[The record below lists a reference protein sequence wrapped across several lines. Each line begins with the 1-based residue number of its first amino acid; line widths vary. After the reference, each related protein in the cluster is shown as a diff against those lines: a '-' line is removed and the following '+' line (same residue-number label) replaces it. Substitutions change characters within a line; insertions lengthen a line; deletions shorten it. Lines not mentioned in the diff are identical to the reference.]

1 MSDLDTENQRQ
12 SDEDRQ
18 RDAAVYLHLLNNLTD
33 LDISEDSPKPNE
45 YKIAKQ
51 WRQNRIFVRRV
62 LRSVMGE
69 RYQEKEREERVP
81 SLSLGKLVTIL
92 SSLEAYWQG
101 ESAKNKDSLAQKM
114 INKFTQQEKERVLKK
129 YAQLSLDE
137 RDKLK
142 LLVHPEAGL
151 LEQLKEIITD
161 EIQQD
166 SLDVVSF
173 YKQAINLY
181 SSQKQQ
187 HSYLK
192 SLDPNDN
199 QNLDES
205 LGNQII
211 EYIQPR
217 LKKYYQHLSTGSE
230 QEIIKDLVD
239 KILRE
244 VSRTEFQAGLRQ
256 IKTVVGQCPD
266 FVKNNLTSDSISNL
280 FLESLSN
287 SIIKNNLLG
296 DKFPVYIDYLEIEKV
311 KPLPLKLYR
320 GKTGLI
326 NTDFLDDPEDENEY
340 YAQGLEKQIA
350 YRVRVYFY
358 VYPPENWK
366 PKPTLEEKEISQFFK
381 QEESNS
387 RLEFC
392 EEVVGVGSPIAHIT
406 TAINRFLF
414 EGIDILKKQGYL
426 PVTQKIVSEDKVIG
440 NTRNSAVWS
449 YSLVK
454 LCKQEDVKK
463 SLEGEINYNQ
473 IVADQELATG
483 EFYGFDLLESAA
495 KSALHARLRAIE
507 KTAINSQQY
516 LQQLCQ
522 RIEEKYILEKA
533 EKWIKFYPFSLRAMQ
548 DYLEKK
554 LFKDKYRNWDER
566 NFKEVNNNQ
575 AWSRVAYEAH
585 LAIIQVYLQEGL
597 YRIAQKYLEVIKP
610 HIEKGRLDDKLLV
623 SLYYICLFDYH
634 FYTDLEDEERDHQE
648 RGSAIRKAEEY
659 LNTAE
664 EYLQKY
670 LKEYAIIGE
679 YSQTNAHPFFYYLS
693 RIYSHR
699 AKIYIFFPYIAQLPN
714 PKTHLLIEPLRL
726 LEKARIYAARD
737 GDANYYAY
745 WTVYQIWSYLI
756 TAYVGD
762 TNRLTEKFSRQNCLG
777 WAERLIKNALDC
789 YGERGRKSYQ
799 QIKNYSGKQKTEFS
813 GLKPD
818 STIIFYEQYN
828 DIYVQTIPPI
838 IEIGKGSSHLDEFY
852 QKTIEIGKG
861 SRNLDEFYQK
871 IQKTFN
877 ESSQSQE
884 EITQPTMPDNP
895 DNKASSFSIEEIF
908 GIQEKIIQLPMSA
921 LTYLDSNSDNKVY
934 LFGIHASLLLFG
946 LGLVE
951 LCKDNQEEGLE
962 ERIRMAMKRFTLGA
976 AIASE
981 GTVDEKRGEKTYL
994 QRIFTEQK
1002 PNKGQKMPE
1011 DFQIRGL
1018 YPHRLTQFTAKGKI
1032 FAATCRVILLLYNYE
1047 KYSSYWPEVA
1057 YLLND
1062 LHDAQTII
1070 RSNNPDYSLGQNRYS
1085 GHLEQQFKGVKSY
1098 LESQKNSGKSGSL
1111 EEIRNRIVTDIFK
1124 ILRGDKV

>member
-1 MSDLDTENQRQ
+1 MIDLDTENQRQ

-33 LDISEDSPKPNE
+33 LDISEDNPKPNE

-51 WRQNRIFVRRV
+51 WGQNRIFVRRV

-114 INKFTQQEKERVLKK
+114 INKFTQQEKQRVLKK

-161 EIQQD
+161 EIQPD

-192 SLDPNDN
+192 SLDRNDN

-205 LGNQII
+205 LVNQII

-507 KTAINSQQY
+507 KTGIDYQQY

-575 AWSRVAYEAH
+575 AWSMVAYEAH

-648 RGSAIRKAEEY
+648 RGSAIRKAEEC

-664 EYLQKY
+664 EYLQEY

-762 TNRLTEKFSRQNCLG
+762 TNRLTEKFSRQNCLE

-799 QIKNYSGKQKTEFS
+799 QIKNYSGKQTEFVIS
-813 GLKPD
+813 N
-818 STIIFYEQYN
+818 IVYEKYN

-852 QKTIEIGKG
+852 QEILK
-861 SRNLDEFYQK
+861 LK
-871 IQKTFN
+871 
-877 ESSQSQE
+877 SSQS
-884 EITQPTMPDNP
+884 
-895 DNKASSFSIEEIF
+895 
-908 GIQEKIIQLPMSA
+908 QEKIIQLPMSA

-1002 PNKGQKMPE
+1002 PNKDQKMPE

-1070 RSNNPDYSLGQNRYS
+1070 RSNNPNYSLGQNRYS

-1098 LESQKNSGKSGSL
+1098 LESQKNSSKSGSL

>member
-33 LDISEDSPKPNE
+33 LDISEDNPKPNE

-51 WRQNRIFVRRV
+51 WGQNRIFVRRV

-114 INKFTQQEKERVLKK
+114 INKFTQQEKQRVLKK

-205 LGNQII
+205 LVNQII

-507 KTAINSQQY
+507 KTGIDYQQY

-575 AWSRVAYEAH
+575 AWSMVAYEAH

-648 RGSAIRKAEEY
+648 RGSAIRKAEEC

-664 EYLQKY
+664 EYLQEY

-762 TNRLTEKFSRQNCLG
+762 TNRLTEKFSRQNCLE

-799 QIKNYSGKQKTEFS
+799 QIKNYSGKQTEFVIS
-813 GLKPD
+813 N
-818 STIIFYEQYN
+818 IVYEKYN

-852 QKTIEIGKG
+852 QEILK
-861 SRNLDEFYQK
+861 LK
-871 IQKTFN
+871 
-877 ESSQSQE
+877 SSQS
-884 EITQPTMPDNP
+884 
-895 DNKASSFSIEEIF
+895 
-908 GIQEKIIQLPMSA
+908 QEKIIQLPMSA

-1002 PNKGQKMPE
+1002 PNKDQKMPE

-1070 RSNNPDYSLGQNRYS
+1070 RSNNPNYSLGQNRYS

-1098 LESQKNSGKSGSL
+1098 FESQKNSGKSGSL

>member
-12 SDEDRQ
+12 SDEDRK

-33 LDISEDSPKPNE
+33 LDISEDNPKPNE

-51 WRQNRIFVRRV
+51 WGQNRIFVRRV

-69 RYQEKEREERVP
+69 RYQEKEREERIP

-92 SSLEAYWQG
+92 TSLEAYWQG

-137 RDKLK
+137 RKKLG

-192 SLDPNDN
+192 SLDANDH
-199 QNLDES
+199 LDIDEYFK
-205 LGNQII
+205 LVNQIT

-217 LKKYYQHLSTGSE
+217 LKKYYQHLSTNSE

-256 IKTVVGQCPD
+256 IKTVVEQCPD

-326 NTDFLDDPEDENEY
+326 NPYFLDDPEDENEY

-366 PKPTLEEKEISQFFK
+366 PKPTLEILEISQFFK
-381 QEESNS
+381 QEESNN

-454 LCKQEDVKK
+454 LCKQKDVKN
-463 SLEGEINYNQ
+463 SLKDEIDYNQ

-507 KTAINSQQY
+507 KTGIDSQQY

-522 RIEEKYILEKA
+522 RIEEKYILKKA
-533 EKWIKFYPFSLRAMQ
+533 ENWIKFYPFSLRAMQ

-575 AWSRVAYEAH
+575 AWSMVAYEAH
-585 LAIIQVYLQEGL
+585 LAITQVYLQEGL
-597 YRIAQKYLEVIKP
+597 YRIAKKYLEVIKP

-623 SLYYICLFDYH
+623 SLYHICLFDYH

-648 RGSAIRKAEEY
+648 RGSAIRKAEEC
-659 LNTAE
+659 LNIAE
-664 EYLQKY
+664 EYLQEY

-679 YSQTNAHPFFYYLS
+679 YSQTNVHPFFYYLS

-699 AKIYIFFPYIAQLPN
+699 AKIYLFFPYIAQLPS

-762 TNRLTEKFSRQNCLG
+762 TKLLKGQFTRQNCLE

-799 QIKNYSGKQKTEFS
+799 QIKNYSGKQTEFS
-813 GLKPD
+813 I
-818 STIIFYEQYN
+818 SNIVYEQYN

-852 QKTIEIGKG
+852 QKI
-861 SRNLDEFYQK
+861 FQ
-871 IQKTFN
+871 
-877 ESSQSQE
+877 SSQSQ
-884 EITQPTMPDNP
+884 Q
-895 DNKASSFSIEEIF
+895 
-908 GIQEKIIQLPMSA
+908 KIIQLPMSA
-921 LTYLDSNSDNKVY
+921 LTYLDSNSDNKIY

-962 ERIRMAMKRFTLGA
+962 ERILMAMKRFTLGA

-1002 PNKGQKMPE
+1002 QNNNQKMPE

-1047 KYSSYWPEVA
+1047 KYNSYWPEVA

-1085 GHLEQQFKGVKSY
+1085 GHLVQQFKGVKSY

>member
-12 SDEDRQ
+12 SDEDRK

-33 LDISEDSPKPNE
+33 LDISEDNPKPNE

-51 WRQNRIFVRRV
+51 WGQNRIFVRRV

-69 RYQEKEREERVP
+69 RYQEKEREERIP

-92 SSLEAYWQG
+92 TSLEAYWQG

-151 LEQLKEIITD
+151 LEQLKEIIID
-161 EIQQD
+161 KIQQD

-205 LGNQII
+205 LKLVNQII

-217 LKKYYQHLSTGSE
+217 LKKYYQHLSTNSE

-326 NTDFLDDPEDENEY
+326 NTDFLDDSEDENEY

-381 QEESNS
+381 QEESNN

-414 EGIDILKKQGYL
+414 EGIDILKKPEGEGYL

-454 LCKQEDVKK
+454 LCKQKDVKN
-463 SLEGEINYNQ
+463 SLKDEIDYNQ

-507 KTAINSQQY
+507 KTGIDSQQY
-516 LQQLCQ
+516 LQQLCE

-585 LAIIQVYLQEGL
+585 LAITQVYLQEGL
-597 YRIAQKYLEVIKP
+597 YRIAKKYLEVIKP
-610 HIEKGRLDDKLLV
+610 HIEDGRLDDKLLV
-623 SLYYICLFDYH
+623 SLYHICLFDYH

-648 RGSAIRKAEEY
+648 RGSAIRKAEEC
-659 LNTAE
+659 LNIAE
-664 EYLQKY
+664 EYLQEY

-679 YSQTNAHPFFYYLS
+679 YSQTNVHPFFYYLS

-699 AKIYIFFPYIAQLPN
+699 AKIYIFFPYIAQLHS

-762 TNRLTEKFSRQNCLG
+762 TNRLTEKFSRQNCLE

-799 QIKNYSGKQKTEFS
+799 QIKNYSGKQTEFVIS
-813 GLKPD
+813 N
-818 STIIFYEQYN
+818 IVYEKYN

-852 QKTIEIGKG
+852 QEILK
-861 SRNLDEFYQK
+861 
-871 IQKTFN
+871 
-877 ESSQSQE
+877 SSQS
-884 EITQPTMPDNP
+884 
-895 DNKASSFSIEEIF
+895 
-908 GIQEKIIQLPMSA
+908 QEKIIQLPMSA

-962 ERIRMAMKRFTLGA
+962 ERILMAMKRFTLGA

-981 GTVDEKRGEKTYL
+981 GTVDAKEKEETYL

-1032 FAATCRVILLLYNYE
+1032 FAATCRVILLLYNYK

-1111 EEIRNRIVTDIFK
+1111 EEIRTRIVTDIFK

>member
-12 SDEDRQ
+12 SDEDRK

-51 WRQNRIFVRRV
+51 WGQNRIFVRRV

-69 RYQEKEREERVP
+69 RYQEKEREERIP

-92 SSLEAYWQG
+92 TSLEAYWQG

-173 YKQAINLY
+173 YKQALNLY

-205 LGNQII
+205 LKLVNQII

-256 IKTVVGQCPD
+256 IKTVVEQCPD

-296 DKFPVYIDYLEIEKV
+296 DKFLVYIDYLEIEKV

-326 NTDFLDDPEDENEY
+326 NTDFLDDSEDENEY

-414 EGIDILKKQGYL
+414 EGIDILKKAR
-426 PVTQKIVSEDKVIG
+426 I
-440 NTRNSAVWS
+440 SACHP
-449 YSLVK
+449 K
-454 LCKQEDVKK
+454 
-463 SLEGEINYNQ
+463 
-473 IVADQELATG
+473 
-483 EFYGFDLLESAA
+483 
-495 KSALHARLRAIE
+495 
-507 KTAINSQQY
+507 NSQ
-516 LQQLCQ
+516 
-522 RIEEKYILEKA
+522 
-533 EKWIKFYPFSLRAMQ
+533 
-548 DYLEKK
+548 
-554 LFKDKYRNWDER
+554 
-566 NFKEVNNNQ
+566 
-575 AWSRVAYEAH
+575 
-585 LAIIQVYLQEGL
+585 
-597 YRIAQKYLEVIKP
+597 
-610 HIEKGRLDDKLLV
+610 
-623 SLYYICLFDYH
+623 
-634 FYTDLEDEERDHQE
+634 
-648 RGSAIRKAEEY
+648 
-659 LNTAE
+659 
-664 EYLQKY
+664 
-670 LKEYAIIGE
+670 
-679 YSQTNAHPFFYYLS
+679 
-693 RIYSHR
+693 
-699 AKIYIFFPYIAQLPN
+699 
-714 PKTHLLIEPLRL
+714 
-726 LEKARIYAARD
+726 
-737 GDANYYAY
+737 
-745 WTVYQIWSYLI
+745 
-756 TAYVGD
+756 
-762 TNRLTEKFSRQNCLG
+762 
-777 WAERLIKNALDC
+777 
-789 YGERGRKSYQ
+789 
-799 QIKNYSGKQKTEFS
+799 
-813 GLKPD
+813 
-818 STIIFYEQYN
+818 
-828 DIYVQTIPPI
+828 
-838 IEIGKGSSHLDEFY
+838 
-852 QKTIEIGKG
+852 
-861 SRNLDEFYQK
+861 
-871 IQKTFN
+871 
-877 ESSQSQE
+877 
-884 EITQPTMPDNP
+884 
-895 DNKASSFSIEEIF
+895 
-908 GIQEKIIQLPMSA
+908 
-921 LTYLDSNSDNKVY
+921 
-934 LFGIHASLLLFG
+934 
-946 LGLVE
+946 
-951 LCKDNQEEGLE
+951 
-962 ERIRMAMKRFTLGA
+962 
-976 AIASE
+976 
-981 GTVDEKRGEKTYL
+981 
-994 QRIFTEQK
+994 
-1002 PNKGQKMPE
+1002 
-1011 DFQIRGL
+1011 
-1018 YPHRLTQFTAKGKI
+1018 
-1032 FAATCRVILLLYNYE
+1032 
-1047 KYSSYWPEVA
+1047 
-1057 YLLND
+1057 
-1062 LHDAQTII
+1062 
-1070 RSNNPDYSLGQNRYS
+1070 
-1085 GHLEQQFKGVKSY
+1085 
-1098 LESQKNSGKSGSL
+1098 
-1111 EEIRNRIVTDIFK
+1111 
-1124 ILRGDKV
+1124 

>member
-1 MSDLDTENQRQ
+1 MIDLDTENQRQ

-33 LDISEDSPKPNE
+33 LDISEDNPKPNE

-51 WRQNRIFVRRV
+51 WGQNRIFVRRV

-114 INKFTQQEKERVLKK
+114 INKFTQQEKQRVLKK

-161 EIQQD
+161 EIQPD

-192 SLDPNDN
+192 SLDRNDN

-205 LGNQII
+205 LVNQII

-217 LKKYYQHLSTGSE
+217 LKKYYQHLSTDSE

-507 KTAINSQQY
+507 KTGIDYQQY

-648 RGSAIRKAEEY
+648 RGSAIRKAEEC

-664 EYLQKY
+664 EYLQEY

-762 TNRLTEKFSRQNCLG
+762 TNRLTEKFSRQNCLE

-799 QIKNYSGKQKTEFS
+799 QIKNYSGKQTEFVIS
-813 GLKPD
+813 N
-818 STIIFYEQYN
+818 IVYEKYN

-852 QKTIEIGKG
+852 QEILK
-861 SRNLDEFYQK
+861 LK
-871 IQKTFN
+871 
-877 ESSQSQE
+877 SSQS
-884 EITQPTMPDNP
+884 
-895 DNKASSFSIEEIF
+895 
-908 GIQEKIIQLPMSA
+908 QEKIIQLPMSA

-1002 PNKGQKMPE
+1002 PNKDQKMPE

>member
-33 LDISEDSPKPNE
+33 LDISEDNPKPNE

-51 WRQNRIFVRRV
+51 WGQNRIFVRRV

-101 ESAKNKDSLAQKM
+101 ELAKNKDSLAQKM

-161 EIQQD
+161 EIQPD

-192 SLDPNDN
+192 SLDRNDN

-205 LGNQII
+205 LVNQII

-217 LKKYYQHLSTGSE
+217 LKKYYQHLSTDSE

-266 FVKNNLTSDSISNL
+266 FVQNNLTSDSISNL

-507 KTAINSQQY
+507 KTAIDSQQY

-575 AWSRVAYEAH
+575 AWSMVAYEAH

-623 SLYYICLFDYH
+623 SLYHICLFDYH

-762 TNRLTEKFSRQNCLG
+762 TKLLKGQFTRQNCLE

-799 QIKNYSGKQKTEFS
+799 QIKNYSGKQTEFS
-813 GLKPD
+813 ILN
-818 STIIFYEQYN
+818 IVYEKYN

-838 IEIGKGSSHLDEFY
+838 LEIGKGSSHLDEFY
-852 QKTIEIGKG
+852 QEIFK
-861 SRNLDEFYQK
+861 S
-871 IQKTFN
+871 
-877 ESSQSQE
+877 SSQS
-884 EITQPTMPDNP
+884 
-895 DNKASSFSIEEIF
+895 
-908 GIQEKIIQLPMSA
+908 QEKIIQLPMSA
-921 LTYLDSNSDNKVY
+921 LTYLDSSSDNKVY

-962 ERIRMAMKRFTLGA
+962 ERISMAMKRFTLGA

-1002 PNKGQKMPE
+1002 PNKDQKMPE

-1070 RSNNPDYSLGQNRYS
+1070 RSNNPNYSLGQNRYS

-1098 LESQKNSGKSGSL
+1098 LESQKNSSKSGSL

>member
-507 KTAINSQQY
+507 KTAIDSQQY

-623 SLYYICLFDYH
+623 SLYHICLFDYH

-762 TNRLTEKFSRQNCLG
+762 TKLLKGQFTRQNCLE

-799 QIKNYSGKQKTEFS
+799 QIKNYSGKQTEFS
-813 GLKPD
+813 I
-818 STIIFYEQYN
+818 SNIVYEQYN

-852 QKTIEIGKG
+852 QKI
-861 SRNLDEFYQK
+861 FQ
-871 IQKTFN
+871 
-877 ESSQSQE
+877 SSQSQ
-884 EITQPTMPDNP
+884 Q
-895 DNKASSFSIEEIF
+895 
-908 GIQEKIIQLPMSA
+908 KIIQLPMSA
-921 LTYLDSNSDNKVY
+921 LTYLDSNSDNKIY

-962 ERIRMAMKRFTLGA
+962 ERILMAMKRFTLGA

-1002 PNKGQKMPE
+1002 QNNNQKMPE

-1047 KYSSYWPEVA
+1047 KYNSYWPEVA